1 MIMCTYKKICITNRK
16 LVKEPYFERIEKLA
30 ASKEMDMIILREKD
44 LPETEYE
51 KLAGEVL
58 KICRK
63 YDQLCMLHSFTDV
76 ARRLDHP
83 YIHLPMQLSLHMTQE
98 ERKYFKKIGVSTHSL
113 EEALTVQEMGAS
125 YITAS
130 HIFATACKAG
140 LEPKGLEFLKEITR
154 AMKIDVYALGGI
166 HPDNMEQ
173 CIEAG
178 ADGVCMMSEY
188 MNGDLQL

>member
-1 MIMCTYKKICITNRK
+1 
-16 LVKEPYFERIEKLA
+16 
-30 ASKEMDMIILREKD
+30 
-44 LPETEYE
+44 
-51 KLAGEVL
+51 
-58 KICRK
+58 
-63 YDQLCMLHSFTDV
+63 
-76 ARRLDHP
+76 
-83 YIHLPMQLSLHMTQE
+83 
-98 ERKYFKKIGVSTHSL
+98 
-113 EEALTVQEMGAS
+113 MGAS

-166 HPDNMEQ
+166 HPDNMES

>member
-1 MIMCTYKKICITNRK
+1 MCTYKKICITNRK

-30 ASKEMDMIILREKD
+30 ASKEIDMIILREKD

-83 YIHLPMQLSLHMTQE
+83 YIHLPMQLFLHMTQE
-98 ERKYFKKIGVSTHSL
+98 ERL
-113 EEALTVQEMGAS
+113 ALPGMDRKRTRLNAP
-125 YITAS
+125 ITATPAPRFPFTS
-130 HIFATACKAG
+130 IITTCTITGSRIRVIRK
-140 LEPKGLEFLKEITR
+140 LRLLVFL
-154 AMKIDVYALGGI
+154 
-166 HPDNMEQ
+166 
-173 CIEAG
+173 
-178 ADGVCMMSEY
+178 
-188 MNGDLQL
+188 

>member
-1 MIMCTYKKICITNRK
+1 
-16 LVKEPYFERIEKLA
+16 
-30 ASKEMDMIILREKD
+30 MIILREKD

-83 YIHLPMQLSLHMTQE
+83 YIHLPMQLFLHMTQE

-166 HPDNMEQ
+166 HPDNMES

>member
-1 MIMCTYKKICITNRK
+1 MCTYKKICITNRK